1 MNSVKLFFAVA
12 ILLPLSMLTVSA
24 QTPVPESELIIYKM
38 QNNRDHNPLY
48 FMEADE
54 VYRGVR
60 MMADSSYAAHQ
71 DSLGNLV
78 LDYKRGGRYEYT
90 YDTLGRITSNPGV
103 WISYRYEDNILDITG
118 VVRKDSS
125 LYFKYRIEYA
135 GKYPVRRSMVHINY
149 EGEEV
154 RTEEWW
160 TYDRFGRM
168 TGYTTLDEGS
178 TLADSIYAVISY
190 SGYRSHN
197 RRNITVCYGD
207 NQLYYN
213 RLDRYDDAGRVIRS
227 YIYDGYDG
235 TECVAEYE
243 YADSLNAAPYVRT
256 TSIIQS
262 STRPAN
268 KKIREI
274 YDSNGWLVRI
284 EESEDGVIP
293 FSIKKEIKIEYDDR
307 GNVVKWFVISPRWCQ
322 CDFVEYEYY

>member
-1 MNSVKLFFAVA
+1 
-12 ILLPLSMLTVSA
+12 MLTVSA

-48 FMEADE
+48 FMEADGI
-54 VYRGVR
+54 YRGVR

-78 LDYKRGGRYEYT
+78 IDYNRGGRYEYT

-103 WISYRYEDNILDITG
+103 WVSYQYEGNVLEITG
-118 VVRKDSS
+118 VARKDSI

-190 SGYRSHN
+190 NDYSSHD
-197 RRNITVCYGD
+197 RRNVTVCYGD
-207 NQLYYN
+207 SQLYYN
-213 RLDRYDDAGRVIRS
+213 RLDQYDDAGRVIRS
-227 YIYDGYDG
+227 YIYDDYDG
-235 TECVAEYE
+235 TECVEEYE

-262 STRPAN
+262 SSHPAN
-268 KKIREI
+268 KKIRET
-274 YDSNGWLVRI
+274 YDSNAWLVRV
-284 EESEDGVIP
+284 EESGDGVMP
-293 FSIKKEIKIEYDDR
+293 FSTKEEIKIEYDDR
-307 GNVVKWFVISPRWCQ
+307 GNVVKWFFISPWWCQ

>member
-1 MNSVKLFFAVA
+1 
-12 ILLPLSMLTVSA
+12 MLTVSA
-24 QTPVPESELIIYKM
+24 QMPVPESELIIYKM

-149 EGEEV
+149 KGDEV
-154 RTEEWW
+154 KSEEWW

-168 TGYTTLDEGS
+168 TGYTVVDEGS
-178 TLADSIYAVISY
+178 TLSDSIYAVISY
-190 SGYRSHN
+190 NGYHTYD
-197 RRNITVCYGD
+197 RRNITVCLSEGL
-207 NQLYYN
+207 LYYN
-213 RLDRYDDAGRVIRS
+213 RLDQYDDAGRIIRS
-227 YIYDGYDG
+227 YICDEYDW
-235 TECVAEYE
+235 TQCVEEYE

-262 STRPAN
+262 SSHPAN
-268 KKIREI
+268 KKIRET
-274 YDSNGWLVRI
+274 YDSNAWLVRV
-284 EESEDGVIP
+284 EESGDGVMP
-293 FSIKKEIKIEYDDR
+293 FSTKEEIKIEYDDR
-307 GNVVKWFVISPRWCQ
+307 GNVVKWFFISPWWCQ

>member
-1 MNSVKLFFAVA
+1 
-12 ILLPLSMLTVSA
+12 MLTVSA

-48 FMEADE
+48 FMEADGI
-54 VYRGVR
+54 YRGVR

-78 LDYKRGGRYEYT
+78 IDYNRGGRYEYT

-103 WISYRYEDNILDITG
+103 WISYRYEGNILNITG
-118 VVRKDSS
+118 VARKDSS

-149 EGEEV
+149 KGDEV
-154 RTEEWW
+154 KSEEWW

-168 TGYTTLDEGS
+168 TGYTVVDEGS
-178 TLADSIYAVISY
+178 TLSDSIYAVISY
-190 SGYRSHN
+190 NGYHTYD
-197 RRNITVCYGD
+197 RRNITVCLSEGL
-207 NQLYYN
+207 LYYN
-213 RLDRYDDAGRVIRS
+213 RLDQYDDAGRIIRS
-227 YIYDGYDG
+227 YICDEYDW
-235 TECVAEYE
+235 TQCVEEYE

-262 STRPAN
+262 SSHPAN
-268 KKIREI
+268 KKIRET
-274 YDSNGWLVRI
+274 YDSNAWLVRV
-284 EESEDGVIP
+284 EESGDGVMP
-293 FSIKKEIKIEYDDR
+293 FSTKEEIKIEYDDR
-307 GNVVKWFVISPRWCQ
+307 GNVVKWFFISPWWCQ